1 MEIIIGLVILVVAV
15 WVIVRLTTMRGLRGD
30 KYRFQVRCGRCGEI
44 IAGQINFLNE
54 ASRDEEG
61 KSPVYFCRKVV
72 MGSGHCY
79 QQVEVTFE
87 FDENFKLLE
96 RQITGGEFVE
106 A

>member
-1 MEIIIGLVILVVAV
+1 MELVIGLALVVVVV
-15 WVIVRLTTMRGLRGD
+15 WVIVRLTTVRVGRGE
-30 KYRFQVRCGRCGEI
+30 KYRFKVKCSRCGEI

-61 KSPVYFCRKVV
+61 KSPVYFCRKVL

-79 QQVEVTFE
+79 QKVEATFE

-96 RQITGGEFVE
+96 RQITGGEFVNE
-106 A
+106 